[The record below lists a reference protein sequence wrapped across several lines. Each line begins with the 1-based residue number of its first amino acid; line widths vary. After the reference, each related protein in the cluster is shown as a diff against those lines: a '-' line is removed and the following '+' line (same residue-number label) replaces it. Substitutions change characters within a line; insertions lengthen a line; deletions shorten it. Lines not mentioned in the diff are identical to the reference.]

1 VAWGEKHGR
10 GSPPHR
16 RQFVRE
22 ATGDETPPHLLLP
35 AGTLPPRS
43 PKRDGAVERAQRIH
57 TEAFHKVTPCALELA
72 ALNRVLRAWE
82 HTYNTVRPRQG
93 LG

>member
-1 VAWGEKHGR
+1 VYCLAAGAALR
-10 GSPPHR
+10 L
-16 RQFVRE
+16 FV
-22 ATGDETPPHLLLP
+22 
-35 AGTLPPRS
+35 LPP
-43 PKRDGAVERAQRIH
+43 RDGAVERAQRIH
-57 TEAFHKVTPCALELA
+57 TEAFDKVTPCALELA